1 MPKVSVIIPT
11 YNRANLLPRAI
22 KSVLNQTYKDF
33 ELIIVDDGS
42 TDNTKKVVEE
52 FQKKDPRIKYIWQKN
67 SGGEARPRNMG
78 IRHSKG
84 EYIAF
89 LDSDDEWLPEK
100 LEKQVKLLNG
110 DKKTGL
116 VYTNA
121 KILRNSKY
129 SEKTIF
135 ELINPK
141 RGIIYKDLFLNRDR
155 HFIPTLTVIVR
166 KNIFEKVG
174 YFDEKLKFAPDYDLW
189 LRIAKHTYVD
199 YIDEVLAIYYIHD
212 SNISKNREGMQRCL
226 IQVKEKF
233 LNENLELKISINK
246 RDLKGWYQ
254 VYYSLI
260 RELIKKR
267 RYSEARSQIKTFIK
281 ENGVSIKICICWLI
295 SHLSNFI
302 INKLIMFFEFL
313 SKRLI

>member
-1 MPKVSVIIPT
+1 M
-11 YNRANLLPRAI
+11 
-22 KSVLNQTYKDF
+22 
-33 ELIIVDDGS
+33 
-42 TDNTKKVVEE
+42 
-52 FQKKDPRIKYIWQKN
+52 KN
-67 SGGEARPRNMG
+67 
-78 IRHSKG
+78 
-84 EYIAF
+84 
-89 LDSDDEWLPEK
+89 
-100 LEKQVKLLNG
+100 
-110 DKKTGL
+110 
-116 VYTNA
+116 
-121 KILRNSKY
+121 
-129 SEKTIF
+129 
-135 ELINPK
+135 
-141 RGIIYKDLFLNRDR
+141 
-155 HFIPTLTVIVR
+155 
-166 KNIFEKVG
+166 
-174 YFDEKLKFAPDYDLW
+174 LKFAPDYDLW

-281 ENGVSIKICICWLI
+281 ENGVSIKICIYWLI